1 MNTLLTT
8 TKMGVEILINL
19 DKVNY
24 FKNFADGTTL
34 VNIGDNDDVYIQ
46 EHFCN
51 IVEILHERG

>member
-8 TKMGVEILINL
+8 TKTGVEILINL

-24 FKNFADGTTL
+24 FKNFEAGTTL
-34 VNIGDNDDVYIQ
+34 VNIGDNDDVYID

-51 IVEILHERG
+51 IVDLLHERR

>member
-8 TKMGVEILINL
+8 TTMNVEVLINL

-24 FKNFADGTTL
+24 FKNFKEGITL

-46 EHFCN
+46 EYFCN
-51 IVEILHERG
+51 IVEMLHERG